1 MVPKLH
7 EKNRKKA
14 MHPTETEQLLMKC
27 SKSPTHCENIGELRK
42 SIYTLAGEFPCNTDL
57 RKKGTWSGNKKA
69 GSPPATD
76 TLLPIIFA
84 SAPFI
89 PSKGKQCCIA
99 APCADTKRCVVHGKT
114 CLYL

>member
-1 MVPKLH
+1 MQVLH
-7 EKNRKKA
+7 I
-14 MHPTETEQLLMKC
+14 L
-27 SKSPTHCENIGELRK
+27 NIGELRK
-42 SIYTLAGEFPCNTDL
+42 SIYNLAGEFPSNTNL
-57 RKKGTWSGNKKA
+57 RQKGTWSGNKKA